1 MMRHCIAI
9 LLLSCT
15 ALLAQTS
22 STQERNSFQE
32 LIGDF
37 AMIQEMHDTN
47 RAAFASIDVDL
58 GKLFKSPNSEES
70 IKQAIRIRRR
80 TAELMQSIERNQ
92 ERQVAFKNALT
103 NYAATRQLL
112 RQEQSYLT
120 HYLDELQKFGAEQAD
135 AMRFL
140 QNATK
145 TLTQV
150 LASTQPPPRFT
161 VAPGIEFVLVGAP
174 GKTPLYVTATALTE
188 DQTIAFWRAANPNA
202 DENALEQAR
211 ENLKKDGCNLLD
223 VTAIAATATKLAG
236 FECTLPEEAQL
247 QLLKGYAPT
256 LDKAVWIGG
265 KPQLQPQ
272 LQPHE
277 REALQRFDMK
287 MGRIWDPR
295 GLLRRKTS
303 GIADVSSELPWASY
317 PELGCILVAN
327 VQAGRKTFLEKIEES
342 MVAEDE
348 AARKTPD
355 NAPAPMTKREEPA
368 EATQSQEDP
377 Q

>member
-202 DENALEQAR
+202 DENALKQAR

-256 LDKAVWIGG
+256 IDKAVWIGG
-265 KPQLQPQ
+265 KPQ

-355 NAPAPMTKREEPA
+355 NAPAPMTRTEESA

>member
-58 GKLFKSPNSEES
+58 GKLLKSPNSEES

-202 DENALEQAR
+202 DENALKQAR

-265 KPQLQPQ
+265 KPQ